1 MAEQTLVL
9 TTGLGV
15 RPLGV
20 RGEPLHATQAQIRG
34 AVGRRL
40 GARHAALF
48 AIPQPHE
55 QRAAID
61 WYAEADG
68 EVRPLRDL
76 PAGERASRLAEI
88 ERLLGDV
95 TGLGNALVES
105 GGSEAAL
112 LGRSLQLATRRPS
125 DDYVFLVG
133 DQPVIV
139 AWGYEGAGLPP
150 AFVAPVAAAPAVA
163 LATAPAIAATA
174 GSGWLRWLWA
184 LLLALLLLLLLFAAS
199 WLLRGCVPAP
209 PEVALTRIA
218 PEPAPTP
225 PPAPPD
231 PTPEKRETLAGLQ
244 DRDRDLRTELAA
256 LEAELAAKRAA
267 CKPPE
272 PPKREEPKVAVAP
285 PPPPKKVDLPE
296 DRWRKGDVSLLEGCW
311 VLGRDSQT
319 TMSTGR
325 GTLRGINR
333 AGRMCFD
340 KGGSGRREAR
350 AEFQGHPA
358 VSCTAPLR
366 VRFAGDGTMRTT
378 QPQVTCNPST
388 VTWHSEPNYL
398 TCRRISDSVAICRD
412 NQGYE
417 HEFRRSAGR

>member
-1 MAEQTLVL
+1 
-9 TTGLGV
+9 
-15 RPLGV
+15 
-20 RGEPLHATQAQIRG
+20 
-34 AVGRRL
+34 
-40 GARHAALF
+40 
-48 AIPQPHE
+48 
-55 QRAAID
+55 
-61 WYAEADG
+61 
-68 EVRPLRDL
+68 
-76 PAGERASRLAEI
+76 
-88 ERLLGDV
+88 V

-125 DDYVFLVG
+125 DDYVFVVG
-133 DQPVIV
+133 EQPVIV

-150 AFVAPVAAAPAVA
+150 PFVAPVAAAPAVT
-163 LATAPAIAATA
+163 LATVPAIAATA
-174 GSGWLRWLWA
+174 GPGWLRWLWA
-184 LLLALLLLLLLFAAS
+184 LLLGLLLLLLLFAAS
-199 WLLRGCVPAP
+199 WLLRGCAPVP
-209 PEVALTRIA
+209 PEVALARIA
-218 PEPAPTP
+218 PEPV
-225 PPAPPD
+225 PPAPPALPD

-244 DRDRDLRTELAA
+244 DRDRGLRTELAA

-267 CKPPE
+267 CRPPE

-350 AEFQGHPA
+350 AEFQGHPS

-378 QPQVTCNPST
+378 QPQVTCNPGT

-398 TCRRISDSVAICRD
+398 TCRRISDSVATCRD